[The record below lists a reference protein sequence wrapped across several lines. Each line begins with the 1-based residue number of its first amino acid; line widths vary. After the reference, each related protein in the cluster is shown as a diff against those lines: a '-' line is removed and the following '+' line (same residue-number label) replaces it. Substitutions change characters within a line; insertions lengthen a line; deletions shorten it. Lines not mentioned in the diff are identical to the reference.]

1 VAFPSANNDASSTP
15 PPAASARAPLLPFY
29 QGYTDDSRNSDDA
42 WIETTV
48 YRFHL
53 DGHSETNISSP
64 GVKWVDIS
72 ELGVAATRHIFSP
85 HRIWVNRVADEILKA
100 PTLEKE
106 MRAVTLRLLFRPLTL
121 SLEAVRFVGVGALGC
136 GEEHSKAQAIASAAI
151 SSVTHVELRLCGPGF
166 CSLRSEVIAQVQA
179 VQSEG
184 VEWVRCRCAPFAPV
198 VVGWES
204 RSRLSIPQDATHQ
217 AFVYGPLDEITVKDG
232 NRDPQ
237 TEPFVRLLVNGGFV
251 YVDCEGQEA
260 KVVGVTYVDT
270 PDVNAKDLYSKNHAV
285 EFKGPHRM
293 EERFRRCHAEKGHWT
308 PVTLSFLRDAGVGS
322 FMWLNPGESAGTH
335 PIKLGAFAYS
345 SAAAADDD
353 SSASAVY
360 YILKSEDDL
369 RGASARVDLDSA
381 GVKLPVEVARK
392 HSDGAHA
399 AAAAA
404 AAAAAHNWSMFHDAV
419 AMGDASLVESLI
431 EDDRLL
437 PEELVESQL
446 TKHKAA
452 AAPSR
457 TGILSRSFSLAE
469 LSPRAAGEIN
479 RLDVPADSSSLT
491 PLMMAAKLGHGDVVR
506 TLLRRGASP
515 MARAQDGST
524 AIDFALHDDELSV
537 EQLLHKLDAAIALVP
552 ALFRHS
558 AGEAL
563 CYVTMIAARAHIVRE
578 RRERSSP
585 ADANQ
590 LQGRADR
597 AELLGIELFKTLSVV
612 QRTILL
618 EREPCRATTI
628 PEVSKAKVGRPRGFV
643 AHAVNTPCQKTLLG
657 DPTVQAAVNFR
668 WYGPLI
674 DSVLNGYVVTPNGN
688 EERVRRPLARAGLL
702 LLAAA
707 VNLLFLPFVAL
718 WPPLRG
724 TLIRFL
730 DFGFE
735 LVSSHRTPYSVGFE
749 RKWSPSSQL
758 YARSLYLLDAPF
770 FQFAISSFSWL
781 LLALVL
787 TLMPTPSLCGA
798 VADAWALLSSDGLE
812 GMAPALAT
820 VAEEVGS
827 LALSALSFSSLL
839 LWLLAH
845 LIDEVET
852 FSSNDLVKKG
862 ELFGIGL
869 ALCSKL
875 APAYN
880 TQMLS
885 FGLLLMWLS
894 WFMRIFSLCGLGTLT
909 VMLEKMLSDT
919 VQFLVFMVGCA
930 VAFAAALHQLFPV
943 RDVLEVEGCEPFGDF
958 SQGILSTLKR
968 LLKVAIDP
976 AESIDCAGLI
986 AGAQFHF
993 TAPFIVSVYVTLSV
1007 ILLLNM
1013 LIAIMAKTFDNVWDK
1028 ADDENRYL
1036 KAQLAVQY
1044 FGETY
1049 FSPPPPFNLLRLP
1062 FSTLSTLVDPGA
1074 PELLRRLWARTR
1086 GACELVGS
1094 FCVGA
1099 GRWLLWF
1106 ICLPRLAVWV
1116 LQRAWAHP
1124 YPNHAPEE
1132 GLLSSEGESTDRYG
1146 LDPSNVRYVDGV
1158 GQLWSER
1165 NTVEKLIKLE
1175 EEIERKQA
1183 EIQKQHEEGGG
1194 R

>member
-1 VAFPSANNDASSTP
+1 MKKRKIARVVPFGEFTPPDIWPPFAVTEVDNAKMVGWIPTPHVEARTTQRGAVVQRPEVEDEHVPWSEAAPGYSPHTTEFPFAWKTGEQGSDWTAALQKSFQPGGTGAVRLNPGGRTGLVGGWSAN
-15 PPAASARAPLLPFY
+15 ARAGANQAVDPIITRFKPGSKETLQLLASLRRECNAWALPGAMVRY
-29 QGYTDDSRNSDDA
+29 GESDETAMRRGLAEKGVSREISDLILPPSPPVAVAATQATAKPSTVTTQAIAKPSTGYTDDSRNSDDA

-121 SLEAVRFVGVGALGC
+121 SLGAVRFVGVGALGC

-260 KVVGVTYVDT
+260 KVVGVTYVDA

-345 SAAAADDD
+345 SAAADDD

-381 GVKLPVEVARK
+381 GVKLPV
-392 HSDGAHA
+392 
-399 AAAAA
+399 
-404 AAAAAHNWSMFHDAV
+404 
-419 AMGDASLVESLI
+419 

-491 PLMMAAKLGHGDVVR
+491 PLMMAAKLGHCDVVR

-643 AHAVNTPCQKTLLG
+643 ARAVNTPCQKTLLG

-688 EERVRRPLARAGLL
+688 EER
-702 LLAAA
+702 
-707 VNLLFLPFVAL
+707 
-718 WPPLRG
+718 
-724 TLIRFL
+724 
-730 DFGFE
+730 
-735 LVSSHRTPYSVGFE
+735 
-749 RKWSPSSQL
+749 
-758 YARSLYLLDAPF
+758 
-770 FQFAISSFSWL
+770 
-781 LLALVL
+781 
-787 TLMPTPSLCGA
+787 
-798 VADAWALLSSDGLE
+798 
-812 GMAPALAT
+812 
-820 VAEEVGS
+820 
-827 LALSALSFSSLL
+827 
-839 LWLLAH
+839 
-845 LIDEVET
+845 VET

-1049 FSPPPPFNLLRLP
+1049 FTPPPPFNLLRLP

-1086 GACELVGS
+1086 GACELIGS

-1165 NTVEKLIKLE
+1165 NTVEMLIKLE